1 MSTPFPPID
10 AERRRDLKRMKM
22 VATSLLIGAAVVF
35 LVARVLE
42 DSHPWLGYV
51 RATAEAA
58 MVGAL
63 ADWFAVTALFRHP
76 LGIPIPHTAIIQTRK
91 DQIGASLGGFVR
103 DNFLT
108 SEVIDD
114 RLRDAQLASRL
125 GDWLAEPEHA
135 RTVSA
140 QGAAVVRGVTEVLQ
154 DDLVQSGVE
163 HVVQSRARSVSVA
176 PVMGRVVEAAFE
188 GDHHHVMLE
197 SVMASLARYLAENRL
212 TFRSRLDQESPWWV
226 PEPIDDVVFDKI
238 YNAVQSF
245 LDDISSDRKH
255 PLRIDID
262 RRTLK
267 FAEEL
272 KTSPDMKA
280 RGDELKE
287 ELLNHPE
294 VRAWSETLWAR
305 IKAGLLEAADDPGS
319 ELRVRVEEAV
329 IEAGRSLQADPELRR
344 RIDRWI
350 IEATG
355 YVAEQFRREVADL
368 IASTVQRWDTDE
380 TADRLELQVG
390 RDLRFI
396 RINGTLVGGL
406 AGFMIHLVSELVL

>member
-1 MSTPFPPID
+1 
-10 AERRRDLKRMKM
+10 
-22 VATSLLIGAAVVF
+22 
-35 LVARVLE
+35 VL
-42 DSHPWLGYV
+42 
-51 RATAEAA
+51 
-58 MVGAL
+58 
-63 ADWFAVTALFRHP
+63 
-76 LGIPIPHTAIIQTRK
+76 
-91 DQIGASLGGFVR
+91 
-103 DNFLT
+103 
-108 SEVIDD
+108 
-114 RLRDAQLASRL
+114 
-125 GDWLAEPEHA
+125 
-135 RTVSA
+135 
-140 QGAAVVRGVTEVLQ
+140 
-154 DDLVQSGVE
+154 
-163 HVVQSRARSVSVA
+163 
-176 PVMGRVVEAAFE
+176 
-188 GDHHHVMLE
+188 
-197 SVMASLARYLAENRL
+197 
-212 TFRSRLDQESPWWV
+212 
-226 PEPIDDVVFDKI
+226 FDKI

-245 LDDISSDRKH
+245 LVDIGADRRH

-272 KTSPDMKA
+272 KTSPEMRA

-294 VRAWSETLWAR
+294 VRAWSETLWSR

-319 ELRVRVEEAV
+319 ELRVRVEQAV
-329 IEAGRSLQADPELRR
+329 VEAGRSLQADPELRR
-344 RIDRWI
+344 RIDGWI

-390 RDLRFI
+390 RDLQFI